1 MWQGN
6 SCLLQSNLIQGED
19 NMPRFRFAKQ
29 WRGFTLIELLV
40 VIAIIAI
47 LIGLLVPAV
56 QKVRQA
62 AARVQSQNN
71 LKQMVLACHNLE
83 GAYGKLPPSVGAFP
97 TGNDPNWNAP
107 YLPSHFGT
115 AQYFLL
121 PFVEQDNAFRAP
133 EINGSDGTGLHA
145 SNSWRSTALVKTFQ
159 APGDPS
165 LPGDGRTS
173 NGRGATTYAAN
184 WHVFRGGWDED
195 WNKGGIN
202 RFSSISDGLSNTI
215 FFAEHMAVCGDPT
228 LTSGIGFAEHI
239 WGEDGQNVGPRGEVY
254 SLNANLAP
262 AFWVHL
268 PGGGTGDATSLSH
281 NWQSVLNYPWSFA
294 VAPQD
299 SPNSK
304 LCDPLRL
311 QSFSA
316 GGIQVGIGDG
326 SVRNVSTSISPV
338 TWGLAIDPADGLV
351 LGEDW

>member
-1 MWQGN
+1 
-6 SCLLQSNLIQGED
+6 
-19 NMPRFRFAKQ
+19 
-29 WRGFTLIELLV
+29 
-40 VIAIIAI
+40 
-47 LIGLLVPAV
+47 
-56 QKVRQA
+56 
-62 AARVQSQNN
+62 
-71 LKQMVLACHNLE
+71 
-83 GAYGKLPPSVGAFP
+83 
-97 TGNDPNWNAP
+97 
-107 YLPSHFGT
+107 
-115 AQYFLL
+115 
-121 PFVEQDNAFRAP
+121 
-133 EINGSDGTGLHA
+133 
-145 SNSWRSTALVKTFQ
+145 
-159 APGDPS
+159 

-173 NGRGATTYAAN
+173 NDRGATSYAAN

-215 FFAEHMAVCGDPT
+215 FFAERMAVCGDP
-228 LTSGIGFAEHI
+228 LLPSGTGYVEHI

-268 PGGGTGDATSLSH
+268 PGAGTGDASSLSH
-281 NWQSVLNYPWSFA
+281 NWQSVVNYPWFFA
-294 VAPQD
+294 IAPQD

-326 SVRNVSTSISPV
+326 SVRNVSTSISPI
-338 TWGLAIDPADGLV
+338 TWGQAIDPADGLV